1 MRECAARENE
11 QSELGMGVDV
21 PNDVEKCAM
30 KEPTVDTLSD
40 NINSDRENQRKGS
53 EDDDMR
59 QGSMT
64 DPKHVRR
71 NSTSSTSDDSSTSNG

>member
-40 NINSDRENQRKGS
+40 NSNSEEKIDEKG
-53 EDDDMR
+53 R
-59 QGSMT
+59 
-64 DPKHVRR
+64 
-71 NSTSSTSDDSSTSNG
+71 